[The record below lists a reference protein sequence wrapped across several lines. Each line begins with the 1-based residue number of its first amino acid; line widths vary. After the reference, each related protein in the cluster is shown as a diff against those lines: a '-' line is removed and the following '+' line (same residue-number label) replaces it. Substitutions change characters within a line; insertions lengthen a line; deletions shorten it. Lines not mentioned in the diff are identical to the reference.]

1 MLQYLV
7 LNIKKEV
14 YILQDN
20 RKLLGVRVSPE
31 LHKIIKQAAL
41 NNDVTIQDY
50 VVGLIMA
57 DVNMNGKTKT
67 DFWKELKAERG

>member
-1 MLQYLV
+1 M
-7 LNIKKEV
+7 
-14 YILQDN
+14 QDN

-31 LHKIIKQAAL
+31 LHKVIKQIAL
-41 NNDVTIQDY
+41 DNDITIQDY

-57 DVNMNGKTKT
+57 DVQIGQNKTKS

>member
-1 MLQYLV
+1 M
-7 LNIKKEV
+7 
-14 YILQDN
+14 QDN

-31 LHKIIKQAAL
+31 LHKTIKQAAL

-57 DVNMNGKTKT
+57 DVNMDGKTKT

>member
-1 MLQYLV
+1 M
-7 LNIKKEV
+7 
-14 YILQDN
+14 QDN

-41 NNDVTIQDY
+41 DNDVTIQDY

-57 DVNMNGKTKT
+57 DVQIGQNKTKAEL
-67 DFWKELKAERG
+67 WKELKKERG

>member
-1 MLQYLV
+1 M
-7 LNIKKEV
+7 
-14 YILQDN
+14 QDN

-57 DVNMNGKTKT
+57 DVQTGQNETKSE
-67 DFWKELKAERG
+67 FWKKLKTEKG